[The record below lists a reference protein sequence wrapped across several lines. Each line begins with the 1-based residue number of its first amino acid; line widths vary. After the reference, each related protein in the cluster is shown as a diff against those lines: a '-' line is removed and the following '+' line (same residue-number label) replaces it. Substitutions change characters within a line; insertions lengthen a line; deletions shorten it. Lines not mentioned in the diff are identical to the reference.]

1 LIRSS
6 LFLIR
11 MRSFNMGRPKSVENL
26 RKYTFSL
33 TDEHIEMIRFCAH
46 ERKMKMSSLIKK
58 LIEDLYKGMK

>member
-1 LIRSS
+1 
-6 LFLIR
+6 
-11 MRSFNMGRPKSVENL
+11 MGRPKSIENL
-26 RKYTFSL
+26 KKYTFSL